1 LRAGHYWPWISV
13 YFEGITA
20 NKQGID
26 GQWPPWPPL
35 NSRPGLSLRVFRN
48 QRSLHTRLFGDR
60 TERFIRG
67 SLTFAGVLGGFVCY
81 KQYGVKSL
89 NEVNCQDIQSP
100 EQNEGNITLYQ
111 FASCQFCNKV
121 RTFLDYYG
129 MEYKIVEVD
138 PIFKK
143 EIKFSEYRK
152 VPIVVIQDIQVGHVT
167 RTCSP
172 FLFNCWSIDNR

>member
-1 LRAGHYWPWISV
+1 VFRLGGAKHGLRYGGYP
-13 YFEGITA
+13 ECGIMFRSA
-20 NKQGID
+20 IARIFPIKHC
-26 GQWPPWPPL
+26 
-35 NSRPGLSLRVFRN
+35 LSLRVFRN
-48 QRSLHTRLFGDR
+48 QRSLYTRLFGDR
-60 TERFIRG
+60 TERFIHG

-100 EQNEGNITLYQ
+100 EQNEGNILTLYQ
-111 FASCQFCNKV
+111 FASCPFCNKV

-152 VPIVVIQDIQVGHVT
+152 VPIVVIQDIQVGE
-167 RTCSP
+167 CCP
-172 FLFNCWSIDNR
+172 IY